1 MGLIEIEDF
10 YAEKI
15 KNSTWSNIVR
25 RRVLGYEQENCDK
38 KIKEEYGQ
46 LQFCFQKGLLEVI
59 VLVTEI
65 AAALLSYE
73 AQCYLFHSSILQNRK
88 LQLILQD

>member
-1 MGLIEIEDF
+1 MWTRITI
-10 YAEKI
+10 
-15 KNSTWSNIVR
+15 
-25 RRVLGYEQENCDK
+25 CDK

-46 LQFCFQKGLLEVI
+46 LQFCFQKGLKSEVI

-88 LQLILQD
+88 QQLAPPRLNRF